1 MTFSM
6 GFPSNFNLVT
16 SPTFNPWLS
25 ISNLISSTS
34 IPACTLLA
42 TILQILHFLWTGPL
56 LLARVLPHTTFARS
70 ACQVLWP
77 LFWPLF
83 GVGLLLGGKYCACWL
98 QFGHIS
104 GLHPAFFSTLR
115 GFLEYGHAFLA
126 VLQLL
131 YHPAGRGTGFGLVI
145 GTKCSMGFWVRI
157 VDGTAWCMGDCM
169 LWSMRLWLALSWT
182 FYILVAL
189 GGGNVLP

>member
-77 LFWPLF
+77 LF
-83 GVGLLLGGKYCACWL
+83 GVGLLLGGEV
-98 QFGHIS
+98 
-104 GLHPAFFSTLR
+104 LR
-115 GFLEYGHAFLA
+115 MLA
-126 VLQLL
+126 SIWPHLRASSSILFNF
-131 YHPAGRGTGFGLVI
+131 TGFPWVWACI
-145 GTKCSMGFWVRI
+145 PCSFTVTLPPCWEGDWFW
-157 VDGTAWCMGDCM
+157 ACYWYQM
-169 LWSMRLWLALSWT
+169 
-182 FYILVAL
+182 FYGVL
-189 GGGNVLP
+189 G